1 MSFEILKNVLHSG
14 VWGTIGPY
22 SLKAAE
28 LIARL
33 KGVGYCLL
41 THSAG
46 TALEA
51 VLRAVGA
58 YHGERI
64 LVPAAGARIVQLSPN
79 LTGAQAVMCGS
90 EGSRISLADVES
102 SVRANPA
109 IKCAV
114 LDFEFTEE
122 PDKIHAYLSSAGIT
136 FILWA
141 GGRLREDYKGVSLC
155 ACADAVIYSFAE
167 GADVYAGNAGAVV
180 TDSKKLFDGAY
191 AAHNCGRVLGEGAT
205 LNVDEAIGGDMR
217 ITEWQ
222 AAVIYDALSK

>member
-1 MSFEILKNVLHSG
+1 MSIDTLKQVLHSG

-51 VLRAVGA
+51 VLRSVGT
-58 YHGERI
+58 YHGDVVI
-64 LVPAAGARIVQLSPN
+64 VPASGARIVQLSPN
-79 LTGAQAVMCGS
+79 LTEAQAVMCGR
-90 EGSRISLADVES
+90 EGGKVSLADIETA
-102 SVRANPA
+102 VRTNPA
-109 IKCAV
+109 VKCAV
-114 LDFEFTEE
+114 LDFETTEE
-122 PDKIHAYLSSAGIT
+122 PDKIYAYLKSAKIT
-136 FILWA
+136 FVLWA
-141 GGRLREDYKGVSLC
+141 GGRLHEDYKGASLC

-180 TDSKKLFDGAY
+180 TDCRKLFDGAY

-205 LNVDEAIGGDMR
+205 LNIDEAIGGDMR

-222 AAVIYDALSK
+222 AAVIYDALSE